1 LIQDAFKTLK
11 LETFMRPICGAII
24 AAGAL
29 IGLGLTSIG
38 IGLRY
43 QNYPLHL
50 ASGEPQWVKFG
61 HLDTALM
68 LSIVVVLLMLVV
80 GMALAFIGLAYH
92 HHKRHYEL
100 FHPSSPKPIER
111 VHV

>member
-1 LIQDAFKTLK
+1 
-11 LETFMRPICGAII
+11 MRPICGAII

-43 QNYPLHL
+43 QNYPYL
-50 ASGEPQWVKFG
+50 STNSEPQWVHFR

-68 LSIVVVLLMLVV
+68 MNVVVVLAMLIV
-80 GMALAFIGLAYH
+80 GVALAFIGLAYH
-92 HHKRHYEL
+92 HHKRHHEL
-100 FHPSSPKPIER
+100 FHPTTPRPIER
-111 VHV
+111 VHT

>member
-1 LIQDAFKTLK
+1 
-11 LETFMRPICGAII
+11 MRPICGAII

-43 QNYPLHL
+43 QSYPYLNQK
-50 ASGEPQWVKFG
+50 SEPQWVNFR

-68 LSIVVVLLMLVV
+68 MALVLVIVMLVV
-80 GMALAFIGLAYH
+80 GVALAFIGLAYH

-100 FHPSSPKPIER
+100 FHPTTPRPVER
-111 VHV
+111 VHT

>member
-1 LIQDAFKTLK
+1 
-11 LETFMRPICGAII
+11 MRPICGAII

-43 QNYPLHL
+43 QNYPF
-50 ASGEPQWVKFG
+50 SVPNGEPAWVKFRQ
-61 HLDTALM
+61 LDTALM
-68 LSIVVVLLMLVV
+68 MTLVVVLTMLVV
-80 GMALAFIGLAYH
+80 GVALAFLGLAYH

-100 FHPSSPKPIER
+100 FHPTAPRPVER
-111 VHV
+111 VHT

>member
-1 LIQDAFKTLK
+1 
-11 LETFMRPICGAII
+11 MRPICGAII

-43 QNYPLHL
+43 QNYPLHVTD
-50 ASGEPQWVKFG
+50 GEPQWVHFK

-68 LSIVVVLLMLVV
+68 LSLVVVLLMLVV
-80 GMALAFIGLAYH
+80 GTVLAFIGLAYH
-92 HHKRHYEL
+92 HHRRHYEL

>member
-1 LIQDAFKTLK
+1 
-11 LETFMRPICGAII
+11 MRPICGAII

-80 GMALAFIGLAYH
+80 GMALAFHLGWPTITTNAITSCSTRQAPSPSNGCTF
-92 HHKRHYEL
+92 EL
-100 FHPSSPKPIER
+100 RAHP
-111 VHV
+111 